1 MKNKAEKY
9 SSSEI
14 FLERKTKV
22 LQEFP
27 FGFSCFRKFICNCYH
42 NLFMIFFFFVSRSWS
57 GTQFVN
63 CVNAEKMGGQNFG
76 RILLH
81 VVSEITL
88 YNQHGGQVLALEML
102 QGNQVGDRYPVFR
115 VLSDKILLLLPRN

>member
-1 MKNKAEKY
+1 
-9 SSSEI
+9 
-14 FLERKTKV
+14 
-22 LQEFP
+22 
-27 FGFSCFRKFICNCYH
+27 
-42 NLFMIFFFFVSRSWS
+42 MIFFFFVSRSWS